1 MVGFVQ
7 DFEQEEERDGAG
19 GSDSDMDDNVG
30 WSTVNLDEEQ
40 KQPDVS
46 PPYMRPVLCL
56 KISSSLSLSGTFPI
70 TETINVLV
78 FDHSI

>member
-7 DFEQEEERDGAG
+7 DFEQEDNRDGAR

-46 PPYMRPVLCL
+46 VSYTLESFRF
-56 KISSSLSLSGTFPI
+56 KIS
-70 TETINVLV
+70 
-78 FDHSI
+78 

>member
-1 MVGFVQ
+1 MGFVQ

-40 KQPDVS
+40 KPSDVS
-46 PPYMRPVLCL
+46 LSYTRATFCL
-56 KISSSLSLSGTFPI
+56 KISLTLLKKVCCCW
-70 TETINVLV
+70 E
-78 FDHSI
+78 

>member
-1 MVGFVQ
+1 MQ

-46 PPYMRPVLCL
+46 FPTCL
-56 KISSSLSLSGTFPI
+56 QCFS
-70 TETINVLV
+70 
-78 FDHSI
+78 